1 MQAEQ
6 LPEQL
11 IKLQREATDTTLFI
25 EVLKTE
31 STSLLQSVLSTHSML
46 EINKAIESIEAFNQ
60 SLKIT
65 TENLKA
71 LRLRFTI

>member
-1 MQAEQ
+1 MLTEQ
-6 LPEQL
+6 SAEQL
-11 IKLQREATDTTLFI
+11 IKLQREATDTSLFI
-25 EVLKTE
+25 EALKIE
-31 STSLLQSVLSTHSML
+31 STSLLQSVLSTQSLL
-46 EINKAIESIEAFNQ
+46 EINEAIESIKAFNQ